1 MQREAQ
7 IDIALNVTIA
17 AYGKTSCASYLRKI
31 PVVWKG
37 FYCYRFLRGQR
48 RKISLGLM
56 SPSGAD
62 NVTSGHTE
70 QISPLWRS
78 GNR

>member
-31 PVVWKG
+31 PVV
-37 FYCYRFLRGQR
+37 
-48 RKISLGLM
+48 
-56 SPSGAD
+56 
-62 NVTSGHTE
+62 
-70 QISPLWRS
+70 
-78 GNR
+78 